1 MQSYRSPSDLPD
13 CFHSQAVRPA
23 PISKRVEKP
32 TSAAMARA
40 STLRLPMIVFS
51 CSASGLG
58 VQKGVQFILQ
68 RHALLAQPGLEIIA
82 GRFDICLDA
91 VNLAVHLMIFLGQAR
106 EMGMPLFVRGATPLS
121 STHFDMYPW
130 DYDVPI
136 GCGDV
141 LVMPGDI
148 IVADDD
154 GVVVVPPKVAPQ
166 VIKYCAER
174 EEAEVFERIKLEETG
189 DIAKYYPLNE
199 EGRLE
204 YEEWSAQQQS

>member
-1 MQSYRSPSDLPD
+1 
-13 CFHSQAVRPA
+13 
-23 PISKRVEKP
+23 
-32 TSAAMARA
+32 
-40 STLRLPMIVFS
+40 
-51 CSASGLG
+51 
-58 VQKGVQFILQ
+58 
-68 RHALLAQPGLEIIA
+68 
-82 GRFDICLDA
+82 
-91 VNLAVHLMIFLGQAR
+91 
-106 EMGMPLFVRGATPLS
+106 
-121 STHFDMYPW
+121 
-130 DYDVPI
+130 
-136 GCGDV
+136 
-141 LVMPGDI
+141 MPGDI